1 MMTDRIVQTAERSVV
16 EEGRLDSSIAKRRCP
31 ELVTIG
37 GITADLFQSKILV
50 RLRTVEYD
58 IAFSHAESRGDL
70 RHADHV
76 HPEIAEHPVGGPAH
90 GVTLHA
96 PALAEEDERPFLL
109 RFGHSL
115 GIAAGEAVNGRIGE
129 DERELEFGNRLAEH
143 VEIDRAASGNSG
155 E

>member
-1 MMTDRIVQTAERSVV
+1 MMTDRIFQTAERPVV

-31 ELVTIG
+31 ELVTIS

-50 RLRTVEYD
+50 RLRPIEHD
-58 IAFSHAESRGDL
+58 IAFSHAESGSDL
-70 RHADHV
+70 RDADHV
-76 HPEIAEHPVGGPAH
+76 HPEIAEHLVRGPAH
-90 GVTLHA
+90 AVTLHA

-115 GIAAGEAVNGRIGE
+115 EIAASKAVNGRIGE
-129 DERELEFGNRLAEH
+129 GQREFEFGNRLAEH
-143 VEIDRAASGNSG
+143 VEIDRAAGGNGG